1 MPSERLIG
9 KRIGPKISSA
19 GRPFE
24 QRADDHE
31 QGDGQREET
40 GAAGADAS
48 HPFTERLR
56 HPLAHQD
63 PRERRGR
70 GQHPQRC
77 RRHGSALRQLRGQ
90 LVAPDAA
97 HHQPGDERVDD
108 REQRRFGHRGRAAED
123 PAEQKDGQSERD
135 RRTPR
140 GAREIAAS
148 TRPVTGQR

>member
-19 GRPFE
+19 GRPSSS
-24 QRADDHE
+24 APIDHE
-31 QGDGQREET
+31 QRDGQREET
-40 GAAGADAS
+40 GAAGADAA
-48 HPFTERLR
+48 HPFAERLR

-70 GQHPQRC
+70 GQHPQRR
-77 RRHGSALRQLRGQ
+77 RRHDAALRQLPGQ

-123 PAEQKDGQSERD
+123 AAEQKDGQSERHRRAPGRARRD
-135 RRTPR
+135 RR
-140 GAREIAAS
+140 A
-148 TRPVTGQR
+148 